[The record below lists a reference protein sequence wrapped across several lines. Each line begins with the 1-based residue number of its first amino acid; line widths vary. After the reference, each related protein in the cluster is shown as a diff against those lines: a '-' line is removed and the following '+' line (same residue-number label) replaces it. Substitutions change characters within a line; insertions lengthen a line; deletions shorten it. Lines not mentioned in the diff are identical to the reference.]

1 MDLYTEILAKLLS
14 QEKAHI
20 TFPDLQLNAKEIVE
34 MQCYQALQRVQ
45 AIIQDDSLSDFMCI
59 EEIVR
64 LFEKLGSNGSN
75 RHDF

>member
-14 QEKAHI
+14 QEEAHV
-20 TFPDLQLNAKEIVE
+20 TFPGLQLNAKEIVE
-34 MQCYQALQRVQ
+34 MQCYRTLQKVQ
-45 AIIQDDSLSDFMCI
+45 AIIQDDNLSDFMCI

-64 LFEKLGSNGSN
+64 LFEKLGSNGGN